1 MDGNFRQLLR
11 PSVIAG
17 ILLAGH
23 LVLAVGLTVSAL
35 RPRPVVVIPSAKT
48 GAELLPG
55 VVPDDAAKE
64 FALRYVLHF
73 DNFTPGTLETTH
85 QVLQRMI
92 APRSWTGAIQALEK
106 RRQLV
111 LEGRMSSQVIPLT
124 SSVKGL
130 TVTTD
135 AVRRTFISDRLSREA
150 KVRYEVTLERQP
162 PTDSN
167 PFGLGV
173 VAQVIH
179 EDAPAPEKKP

>member
-1 MDGNFRQLLR
+1 MDGKSRHVLR
-11 PSVIAG
+11 PSVIAVA
-17 ILLAGH
+17 LLGTHAALG
-23 LVLAVGLTVSAL
+23 LGLAASVL
-35 RPRPVVVIPSAKT
+35 RPRPVVVVPAAKS
-48 GAELLPG
+48 GGELLPG
-55 VVPDDAAKE
+55 VVPDEAAKE

-73 DNFTPGTLETTH
+73 DNFTPSTLDATQ

-92 APRSWTGAIQALEK
+92 APRSWSGATQALEK

-111 LEGRMSSQVIPLT
+111 QEGRMSSQVIPLVST
-124 SSVKGL
+124 VKGM

-150 KVRYEVTLERQP
+150 RVRYELTLERQP

-179 EDAPAPEKKP
+179 EEAPTTEKPR